1 MGVEFQVDFSAKQ
14 STRNAYPDLNY
25 MPPHPFEKKPHATLL
40 GLSFPTL
47 ISLIA
52 EPLTGLVDT
61 AFVARLGAP
70 SLAALGVGTVLL
82 SGVFWIF
89 NFLGI
94 GTQTEVAQTFGQSN
108 RSRQTELVS
117 MALIMAGLFGLLML
131 MVGVPLTPYVATSMG
146 ASGEVLDPTIIYV
159 RIRLWG
165 APAVLITMVVFGA
178 MRGIQD
184 MSTPLWIALGVN
196 GLNILLDGLLIFGWG
211 GFPELGIA
219 GAAWASVI
227 SQWLGASVALLVL
240 WRRTGFSRHL
250 IGKDIKRL
258 LVIGGDLFV
267 RTGLLTA
274 FLLVATRAATKMGA
288 DSGAAHQA
296 IRQFWIFSAL
306 LLDAFAVTGQSLIG
320 YFIGS
325 NNITQA
331 LRVARYVCGWSLG
344 TGVFLAVV
352 MIAGESIILTLL
364 VPASA
369 AMIFSTPWFIASI
382 FQPINALS
390 FATDGIHW
398 GTGDFRYLRNA
409 VMVASICGG
418 VAIFMVPTDQ
428 PNALALLWWI
438 TGGWICIRAAFGILR
453 IWPGVGNSP
462 FGAG

>member
-1 MGVEFQVDFSAKQ
+1 M
-14 STRNAYPDLNY
+14 
-25 MPPHPFEKKPHATLL
+25 PHPFEEKPHATLL
-40 GLSFPTL
+40 GLSLPTL
-47 ISLIA
+47 VSLIA

-70 SLAALGVGTVLL
+70 ALAALGVGTVVL

-94 GTQTEVAQTFGQSN
+94 GTQTEVAQTYGQSN

-117 MALIMAGLFGLLML
+117 MALIMAGLFGVLMMAL
-131 MVGVPLTPYVATSMG
+131 GIPLAPAVAASMG
-146 ASGEVLDPTIIYV
+146 ASGEVLDPTITYV

-165 APAVLITMVVFGA
+165 APAVLLTMVVFGA
-178 MRGIQD
+178 MRGVQD
-184 MSTPLWIALGVN
+184 MKTPLWIALGVN
-196 GLNILLDGLLIFGWG
+196 ILNIILDGLLIFGWG

-227 SQWLGASVALLVL
+227 SQWLGVGAALLVL
-240 WRRTGFSRHL
+240 GRHTGFSKRL
-250 IGKDIKRL
+250 VGADIKRL

-296 IRQFWIFSAL
+296 IRQFWTFSAL

-320 YFIGS
+320 YFIGAGNLGQS
-325 NNITQA
+325 
-331 LRVARYVCGWSLG
+331 LRVAKYVCGWSLG
-344 TGVFLAVV
+344 TGLVLAIG
-352 MIAGESIILTLL
+352 MIAGESIVVSLL

-369 AMIFSTPWFIASI
+369 AMIFSTPWFIASL

-409 VMVASICGG
+409 VMVASVCGG
-418 VAIFMVPTDQ
+418 VAILMVPTENPD
-428 PNALALLWWI
+428 ALSLLWWI

-453 IWPGVGNSP
+453 IWPGLGNSP
-462 FGAG
+462 FKAG